1 MGMNRNEELQ
11 LLLVEQQLDDVL
23 GIGRQEFAGDDA
35 IDIVDA
41 GLEESGQCP
50 VFGNV
55 KRCSDDTMECHIEG
69 SVVQYLDWWSD
80 GEDSRYER
88 N

>member
-1 MGMNRNEELQ
+1 MKRNEELA

-23 GIGRQEFAGDDA
+23 GIGRQEFSDDEA
-35 IDIVDA
+35 VNIIDA
-41 GLEESGQCP
+41 GLKESGQCP
-50 VFGNV
+50 VVGNV
-55 KRCSDDTMECHIEG
+55 KRCSDDVNECHNEG